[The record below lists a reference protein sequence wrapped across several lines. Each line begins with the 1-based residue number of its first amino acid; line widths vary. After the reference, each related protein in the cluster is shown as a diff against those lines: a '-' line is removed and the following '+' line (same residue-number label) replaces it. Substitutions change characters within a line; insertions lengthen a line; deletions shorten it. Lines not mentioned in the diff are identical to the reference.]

1 MARRPL
7 KNLLDPKTS
16 KEMNDFN
23 DLKKKHGLN
32 PESDEARKVLEQIEE
47 DSECLKK
54 FMDKYNEIEDKLKNL
69 AEDARVEFEKAIF
82 VILYEETA
90 TLDYGLFGE
99 NAIALILSEKVFD

>member
-7 KNLLDPKTS
+7 KNLLEPKTS

-82 VILYEETA
+82 VILYEETVS
-90 TLDYGLFGE
+90 LDYGLFGE

>member
-1 MARRPL
+1 MTKRAL
-7 KNLLDPKTS
+7 KELLEQKTS

-47 DSECLKK
+47 DSECSKK
-54 FMDKYNEIEDKLKNL
+54 FMDKYNEIEYKLKNL

-82 VILYEETA
+82 VILYEKTA

>member
-1 MARRPL
+1 MTRRAL
-7 KNLLDPKTS
+7 KNLLEPKTS

-82 VILYEETA
+82 VILYEETVS
-90 TLDYGLFGE
+90 LDYGLFGE

>member
-1 MARRPL
+1 MTRRAL
-7 KNLLDPKTS
+7 KKVLEPKTS

-54 FMDKYNEIEDKLKNL
+54 FMDKYNEIECKLKNL